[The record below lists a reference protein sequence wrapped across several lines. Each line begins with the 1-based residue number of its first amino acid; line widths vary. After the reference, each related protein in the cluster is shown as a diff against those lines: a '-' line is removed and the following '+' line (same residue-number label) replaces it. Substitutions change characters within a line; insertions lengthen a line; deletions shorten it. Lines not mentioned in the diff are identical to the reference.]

1 MVTGW
6 KHLKSPK
13 KEASMAKTAKV
24 TFIIIF
30 LPTLLHDLAASRQVK
45 IRCIKIFSFFLRSK
59 GHCMALK
66 NQNLWTYQKPLQQTK
81 SEFSFKSYGNAG
93 FKAPPYHWSKWSQ
106 NYVFKLKRWW
116 RYMLRPIQQTTAVVE
131 TTAIVE

>member
-45 IRCIKIFSFFLRSK
+45 TGVRNDPAFCLGSSIEETNSEWN
-59 GHCMALK
+59 A
-66 NQNLWTYQKPLQQTK
+66 TEKPK
-81 SEFSFKSYGNAG
+81 K
-93 FKAPPYHWSKWSQ
+93 
-106 NYVFKLKRWW
+106 
-116 RYMLRPIQQTTAVVE
+116 
-131 TTAIVE
+131 